1 MAEDSGQERTEEA
14 SDHKLQELRRKG
26 NVPHS
31 KDFTTGFVLL
41 AGYATLSFLAL
52 DLGVRL
58 VGMTTELFRL
68 AVTGPL
74 DGDTL
79 YRAFE
84 ETLRTSLF
92 QFAPFLVITAAI
104 GGAIQWLQVGPVL
117 ALEKLEMK
125 IENLDPIKGLKNKFF
140 SARTWIEFA
149 KSLVKIA
156 IVGIVLWQI
165 VKGYLPELVRL
176 GRLAP
181 LDTAAR
187 AAAILDEMVKWA
199 LVCFLGVGAF
209 DFFYQRFQFLK
220 ENRMTKEE
228 VKKEYKQ
235 MEGDPETKARIKR
248 ARLERM
254 QAGMY
259 RNLHAGGAD
268 VVTVNPTH
276 IACALRF
283 DPTKEGA
290 PRLVAKG
297 KGVVAQRIRE
307 IAEQQ
312 SIPIKQD
319 VPLARALVKVEL
331 NRVIPEELH
340 EAVAELLN
348 WVAERAHDRGETAP
362 WEDRVKTYLEKQEGK
377 AGEG

>member
-26 NVPHS
+26 NIAQS

-41 AGYATLSFLAL
+41 AGYATLSFVAL
-52 DLGVRL
+52 DLGVRI
-58 VGMTTELFRL
+58 VEMTTELFQL
-68 AVTGPL
+68 AVGGSL
-74 DGDTL
+74 DNEQL

-84 ETLRTSLF
+84 ETLRTSLLSF
-92 QFAPFLVITAAI
+92 LPFLVITAVV
-104 GGAIQWLQVGPVL
+104 GGAVQWLQVGPVL

-125 IENLDPIKGLKNKFF
+125 LENLDPIKGLKNKFF

-149 KSLVKIA
+149 KSLTKIA
-156 IVGIVLWQI
+156 IVAIVLWQI

-181 LDTAAR
+181 LDSAAR
-187 AAAILDEMVKWA
+187 AADILDEMVKWT

-248 ARLERM
+248 SRMERM

-259 RNLHAGGAD
+259 RNLESGGAD

-290 PRLVAKG
+290 PRLIAKG

-307 IAEQQ
+307 IAEKK
-312 SIPIKQD
+312 SIPIRED

-331 NRVIPEELH
+331 NRVIPEALH

-362 WEDRVKTYLEKQEGK
+362 WEDRVQTYLETQEK
-377 AGEG
+377 DEG

>member
-26 NVPHS
+26 NIAQS

-41 AGYATLSFLAL
+41 AGYATLSFVAL
-52 DLGVRL
+52 DLGVRI
-58 VGMTTELFRL
+58 VEMTTELFQL
-68 AVTGPL
+68 AVGGSL
-74 DGDTL
+74 DNEQL

-84 ETLRTSLF
+84 ETLRTSLLGF
-92 QFAPFLVITAAI
+92 LPFLVITAVV
-104 GGAIQWLQVGPVL
+104 GGAVQWLQVGPVL

-125 IENLDPIKGLKNKFF
+125 LENLDPIKGLKNKFF

-149 KSLVKIA
+149 KSLTKIA
-156 IVGIVLWQI
+156 IVAIVLWQI

-181 LDTAAR
+181 LDSAAR
-187 AAAILDEMVKWA
+187 AADILDEMVKWT

-248 ARLERM
+248 SRMERM
-254 QAGMY
+254 QSGMY
-259 RNLHAGGAD
+259 RNLQTGGAD

-290 PRLVAKG
+290 PRLIAKG

-307 IAEQQ
+307 IAEKQ
-312 SIPIKQD
+312 SIPIRED

-331 NRVIPEELH
+331 NRVIPEALH

-362 WEDRVKTYLEKQEGK
+362 WEERVQKYLETQEK
-377 AGEG
+377 TEG